1 MAELTATRTILLVE
15 DGRAEQQ
22 LIAGLLSQAGF
33 DVVVFDAVSPAWD
46 WLLEHTPALVLLDIV
61 MSGQSGLDLCRMIRA
76 RPEFSQI
83 PIVFC
88 SSKNQEFDRFW
99 AMRQGGNA
107 YITKPFAPKE
117 LVAVVQQFVK

>member
-1 MAELTATRTILLVE
+1 VE
-15 DGRAEQQ
+15 
-22 LIAGLLSQAGF
+22 
-33 DVVVFDAVSPAWD
+33 PAWA

-61 MSGQSGLDLCRMIRA
+61 MAGQSGLDLCRMIRA
-76 RPEFSQI
+76 RPEFSQL

-88 SSKNQEFDRFW
+88 TSKNQEFDRFW

-117 LVAVVQQFVK
+117 LVSVVQQFVQ

>member
-1 MAELTATRTILLVE
+1 MAETTAAKTILLVE

-22 LIAGLLSQAGF
+22 LIAALLSQAGF
-33 DVVVFDAVSPAWD
+33 TVVVFDQVDSAWA
-46 WLLEHTPALVLLDIV
+46 WLKEHTPALVLLDIV
-61 MSGQSGLDLCRMIRA
+61 MAGQSGLDLCRMIRA
-76 RPEFSQI
+76 RPEFNEV

-88 SSKNQEFDRFW
+88 TSKNQEFDRFW

>member
-1 MAELTATRTILLVE
+1 MVQMTATKTILLVE

-33 DVVVFDAVSPAWD
+33 DVVVFAGVEPAWA
-46 WLLEHTPALVLLDIV
+46 WLHEHTPALVILDIV
-61 MSGQSGLDLCRMIRA
+61 MSGQSGLDLCRMIRS
-76 RPEFSQI
+76 RPELNQL

-88 SSKNQEFDRFW
+88 TSKNQEFDRFW

-117 LVAVVQQFVK
+117 LLTVVQQYVR